1 MHVNRLWYVLAF
13 VKNKV
18 QCLRIEMYI
27 ILDILTLLNMLIIM
41 IREVHSLITA
51 EGQLLCQLYHFLS
64 HKISSRQHAVLH
76 HITQ

>member
-1 MHVNRLWYVLAF
+1 MLAF

-27 ILDILTLLNMLIIM
+27 IHTLEHAIIM

-51 EGQLLCQLYHFLS
+51 EGQLLCQLSHFLS
-64 HKISSRQHAVLH
+64 HKISPRQHAVLH